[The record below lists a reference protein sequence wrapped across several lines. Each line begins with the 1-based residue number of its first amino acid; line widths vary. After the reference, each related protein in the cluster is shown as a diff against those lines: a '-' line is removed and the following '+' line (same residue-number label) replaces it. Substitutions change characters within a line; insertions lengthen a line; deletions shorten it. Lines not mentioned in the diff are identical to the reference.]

1 MDKVKAALFDMDGT
15 LIDASEWHYEA
26 LNSALGVFGF
36 SISLNQQKNQFNGLS
51 TRKKLEILTKENKL
65 PRDLHDIISD
75 VKQDRTIRIAA
86 TKCFPIV
93 SIQILLSRL
102 KMSGIKLAVV
112 TNSIRE
118 TAEFMLKYS
127 GIIHYFDLIIT
138 NEDVVNQ
145 KPSPDCYLQ
154 AMSRLNVEPDSV
166 VVIEDGVYGIESA
179 QSAGIENIIKV
190 SSPRDLD
197 IELLI
202 NRIGQF

>member
-1 MDKVKAALFDMDGT
+1 
-15 LIDASEWHYEA
+15 
-26 LNSALGVFGF
+26 
-36 SISLNQQKNQFNGLS
+36 
-51 TRKKLEILTKENKL
+51 
-65 PRDLHDIISD
+65 
-75 VKQDRTIRIAA
+75 
-86 TKCFPIV
+86 
-93 SIQILLSRL
+93 
-102 KMSGIKLAVV
+102 MSGIKLAVV

-138 NEDVVNQ
+138 NEDVANQ

-154 AMSRLNVEPDSV
+154 AMSRLNLEPDSV
-166 VVIEDGVYGIESA
+166 VVIEDGIYGIESA